1 MTLAIFVARAGYA
14 LTFAV
19 TAAASAV
26 TIDLPQDTTRLK
38 NAPGVELATRQCSIC
53 HSFDYIVIQPPGKPL
68 AFWKA
73 EVEKMKKVYG
83 ASIPDDQI
91 EPIAQYL
98 TRAYGDGKIEP
109 SPKSAAR

>member
-1 MTLAIFVARAGYA
+1 MRLDRALACAAPA
-14 LTFAV
+14 LALV
-19 TAAASAV
+19 AASAWAL
-26 TIDLPQDTTRLK
+26 TIELPKETAQLK
-38 NAPGVELATRQCSIC
+38 EAPGVDLAQRACSVC
-53 HSFDYIVIQPPGKPL
+53 HSFDYIAIQPAGRPH

-98 TRAYGDGKIEP
+98 TRAYGDGK
-109 SPKSAAR
+109 

>member
-1 MTLAIFVARAGYA
+1 
-14 LTFAV
+14 V
-19 TAAASAV
+19 T
-26 TIDLPQDTTRLK
+26 
-38 NAPGVELATRQCSIC
+38 
-53 HSFDYIVIQPPGKPL
+53 QPPGKPY

-98 TRAYGDGKIEP
+98 TRAYGDGK
-109 SPKSAAR
+109 

>member
-1 MTLAIFVARAGYA
+1 MRPNRTVARAVSA
-14 LTFAV
+14 LASLV
-19 TAAASAV
+19 AASAFAV
-26 TIDLPQDTTRLK
+26 TIDLPNETTQLK
-38 NAPGVELATRQCSIC
+38 DAPGVDLVQRTCSIC
-53 HSFDYIVIQPPGKPL
+53 HSYDYIVIQPPGKPR

-98 TRAYGDGKIEP
+98 TRAYGDGK
-109 SPKSAAR
+109 

>member
-1 MTLAIFVARAGYA
+1 MRLDRALACAASALAFV
-14 LTFAV
+14 
-19 TAAASAV
+19 AAASVSAL
-26 TIDLPQDTTRLK
+26 TIELPKETTQLK
-38 NAPGVELATRQCSIC
+38 DAPGVDVTQRTCSVC
-53 HSFDYIVIQPPGKPL
+53 HSFDYIAIQPAGRPH

-98 TRAYGDGKIEP
+98 TRAYGDGK
-109 SPKSAAR
+109 

>member
-1 MTLAIFVARAGYA
+1 MRPNRIVARAVSA
-14 LTFAV
+14 LASL
-19 TAAASAV
+19 AAASALAV
-26 TIDLPQDTTRLK
+26 TIDLPKEATQLK
-38 NAPGVELATRQCSIC
+38 DAPGVDLVQRTCSVC
-53 HSFDYIVIQPPGKPL
+53 HSYDYIAIQPPGKPH

-98 TRAYGDGKIEP
+98 TRAYGDGK
-109 SPKSAAR
+109 

>member
-1 MTLAIFVARAGYA
+1 MSALASLV
-14 LTFAV
+14 
-19 TAAASAV
+19 AASASAL
-26 TIDLPQDTTRLK
+26 TIELPKETTQLK
-38 NAPGVELATRQCSIC
+38 DAPGVDLVQRSCAVC
-53 HSFDYIVIQPPGKPL
+53 HSYDYIAIQPAGKPL

-98 TRAYGDGKIEP
+98 TRAYGDGK
-109 SPKSAAR
+109 

>member
-1 MTLAIFVARAGYA
+1 MRPNRTVARAVSA
-14 LTFAV
+14 LASF
-19 TAAASAV
+19 AAASAFAV
-26 TIDLPQDTTRLK
+26 TIDLPKETTQLK
-38 NAPGVELATRQCSIC
+38 DASGVDLVQRTCSVC
-53 HSFDYIVIQPPGKPL
+53 HSYDYIAIQPPGKPH

-98 TRAYGDGKIEP
+98 TRAYGDGK
-109 SPKSAAR
+109 